1 MPMDPLH
8 TTALESLDFGDVLSP
23 DGRAHP
29 VTANTAVYPIIDPGT
44 AQQPTVTAPAS
55 NPVGTVGS
63 WLTTSFF
70 TDNHIGARAVVGILA
85 IGILLIVVFRLT
97 K

>member
-1 MPMDPLH
+1 MLDPLH

-29 VTANTAVYPIIDPGT
+29 MTANTSIYPVDPVSATPVDPGT
-44 AQQPTVTAPAS
+44 QSGAQAVLAGETLFGLFKTQ
-55 NPVGTVGS
+55 
-63 WLTTSFF
+63 
-70 TDNHIGARAVVGILA
+70 HIAARTVVGLVA
-85 IGILLIVVFRLT
+85 IGILLIVVVRLV

>member
-1 MPMDPLH
+1 MLDPLH

-29 VTANTAVYPIIDPGT
+29 VTANTTVYPVDPGVT
-44 AQQPTVTAPAS
+44 QQPTTPAS

-63 WLTTSFF
+63 WAISQLF